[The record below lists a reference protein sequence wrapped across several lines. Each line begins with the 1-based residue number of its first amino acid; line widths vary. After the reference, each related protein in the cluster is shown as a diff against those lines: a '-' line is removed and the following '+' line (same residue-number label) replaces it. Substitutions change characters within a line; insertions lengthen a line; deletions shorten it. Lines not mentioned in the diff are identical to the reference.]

1 MRAMR
6 FTKRE
11 VCVARFKTES
21 EDKERLK
28 TIRSCLP
35 EADVIRESEE
45 PSEVGVHQILKTG
58 S

>member
-35 EADVIRESEE
+35 EAD
-45 PSEVGVHQILKTG
+45 
-58 S
+58 